1 MAVVNLNLGKSLF
14 VPKFFPLLQD
24 YSHRWEFYMG
34 SAGSAKSYFITQKCI
49 YRALREPVRIL
60 VCRRYGTTLRQ
71 TCFQL
76 FKNIL
81 KQWNILSYVKVRE
94 TDFNIKFPN
103 GSEIIFCG
111 LDDETKLLSLADI
124 SVIFI
129 EEAFEVPQDTV
140 EQLNLRM
147 RGAARNQQILMA
159 WNPISQDSWL
169 YDFTVVHPPQNSLFI
184 HSTYKDNPFL
194 SDEYIRTIEE
204 LKTRNPSKWRVFGLG
219 EWGIDTDGLVFSNF
233 REESFDLSSVA
244 GLERRAGSDL
254 GFVDATTILD
264 TYYDRENKRIYVWD
278 EFYKSGCQLD
288 EIAEQLTRMELK
300 HTRLYMDS
308 AEPRSI
314 SYFKKNGFSV
324 TGSIKGKDS
333 VKAGI
338 MFLQNHEIIVHPRC
352 CNLLKELRNF
362 SFVKDKKTGKY
373 SDNFTHEYS
382 HAIDGLRYAYSDIY
396 TKGKLRTLDKSVLGL

>member
-194 SDEYIRTIEE
+194 SDEYIATIEE
-204 LKTRNPSKWRVFGLG
+204 LETRNPSKWRVFGLG
-219 EWGIDTDGLVFSNF
+219 EWGIDTDGLVFRNF

-244 GLERRAGSDL
+244 G
-254 GFVDATTILD
+254 
-264 TYYDRENKRIYVWD
+264 
-278 EFYKSGCQLD
+278 
-288 EIAEQLTRMELK
+288 
-300 HTRLYMDS
+300 
-308 AEPRSI
+308 
-314 SYFKKNGFSV
+314 
-324 TGSIKGKDS
+324 
-333 VKAGI
+333 
-338 MFLQNHEIIVHPRC
+338 
-352 CNLLKELRNF
+352 
-362 SFVKDKKTGKY
+362 
-373 SDNFTHEYS
+373 
-382 HAIDGLRYAYSDIY
+382 
-396 TKGKLRTLDKSVLGL
+396 

>member
-81 KQWNILSYVKVRE
+81 KQWNLLSYVKVRE

-194 SDEYIRTIEE
+194 SAEYIATIEE
-204 LKTRNPSKWRVFGLG
+204 LETRNPSKWRVFGLG
-219 EWGIDTDGLVFSNF
+219 EWGIDTDGLVFRNF

-288 EIAEQLTRMELK
+288 EIAEQLARMELK
-300 HTRLYMDS
+300 HTRIYMDS

-362 SFVKDKKTGKY
+362 SFVKDKKY
-373 SDNFTHEYS
+373 SFS
-382 HAIDGLRYAYSDIY
+382 S
-396 TKGKLRTLDKSVLGL
+396 SVRCLESP